1 MPMFA
6 GMRKVGHADPAS
18 ARGLHA
24 SYFRHDD
31 TARARASSPATACQ
45 NRTGDLSYNVRGRR
59 TGSGSRLK
67 LGGEFGHVRETL
79 LRIDRDGASE
89 GGLRPRRQ
97 IGPRGRQVTG
107 RRSGGVLVASGL
119 P

>member
-31 TARARASSPATACQ
+31 TASSPATAYQ
-45 NRTGDLSYNVRGRR
+45 NPHR
-59 TGSGSRLK
+59 
-67 LGGEFGHVRETL
+67 
-79 LRIDRDGASE
+79 
-89 GGLRPRRQ
+89 
-97 IGPRGRQVTG
+97 
-107 RRSGGVLVASGL
+107 
-119 P
+119 